1 MSIIKRILSICHR
14 KIIPI
19 QRTGYFRASIR
30 AEQLEPR
37 LVLSGVVLS
46 GCNNDD
52 EPITLDTIELHDGTG
67 NSNLSIQQLI
77 ELKSLQ
83 NVNDGTVESIFATFE
98 NISDMD
104 DLYDQISHEK
114 GGEFKVDDIA
124 ARAID
129 DLITRPQQI
138 ISKVSRRHNNN
149 IMPAAS
155 EQAEGEGSPLP
166 GTIYDSPTNDTVHY
180 SFHTSSNSSR
190 GPPAE
195 GESNTTAAGDIFVVG
210 GNSADIDTTPNVNVD
225 TNGDGQADLLNATLK
240 TWAFDAAETL
250 TLQFPTI
257 STTLSLVGEFAIAW
271 ITPNGEFDARYTAV
285 KMGDVIVTTASANSA
300 DFGMTGD
307 LTFTSL
313 DYSNAATGFDRL
325 GWNTAFDFNEDGI
338 ADPLDPGTDLAS
350 TPNLAIDY
358 TSDFIHRVTGSIS
371 GTGGTGTQLFQA
383 GPVALS
389 GATNFASTRY
399 ITNEIDLLTDATLD

>member
-1 MSIIKRILSICHR
+1 MYPLSIIKRILSICHR

-77 ELKSLQ
+77 DLKSLQ

-166 GTIYDSPTNDTVHY
+166 GTIYDSR
-180 SFHTSSNSSR
+180 F
-190 GPPAE
+190 
-195 GESNTTAAGDIFVVG
+195 TTH
-210 GNSADIDTTPNVNVD
+210 
-225 TNGDGQADLLNATLK
+225 
-240 TWAFDAAETL
+240 
-250 TLQFPTI
+250 
-257 STTLSLVGEFAIAW
+257 
-271 ITPNGEFDARYTAV
+271 
-285 KMGDVIVTTASANSA
+285 
-300 DFGMTGD
+300 
-307 LTFTSL
+307 FTR
-313 DYSNAATGFDRL
+313 AAT
-325 GWNTAFDFNEDGI
+325 
-338 ADPLDPGTDLAS
+338 
-350 TPNLAIDY
+350 
-358 TSDFIHRVTGSIS
+358 H
-371 GTGGTGTQLFQA
+371 
-383 GPVALS
+383 PVARPLKVNQTQRLPETFS
-389 GATNFASTRY
+389 SSAAIQR
-399 ITNEIDLLTDATLD
+399 ILTPPPM